1 MAYDL
6 IDGVTIAVS
15 IFAVGFSV
23 GTFII
28 TYRKGKKTEQ
38 MKVAM
43 EISAK
48 LEEAQNKVLEIEEQQ
63 DKSSQNPDNS
73 MLEDNHEDAYLV
85 YMNHWEFYSF
95 LVNNREIDNKSI
107 KKYFESNLKSA
118 TDRFFKRYPK
128 YITNKK
134 SYEEIK
140 KLLKEI
146 GHEPEIIN
154 KN

>member
-6 IDGVTIAVS
+6 IDGITIVVS

-23 GTFII
+23 ATFII

-48 LEEAQNKVLEIEEQQ
+48 LDEAENKVIEIEDQLK
-63 DKSSQNPDNS
+63 KSDSQSPDNS
-73 MLEDNHEDAYLV
+73 ILISNHKDAYLL

-95 LVNNREIDNKSI
+95 LVNNREIDNENI
-107 KKYFESNLKSA
+107 KKYFESNLKSG
-118 TDRFFKRYPK
+118 TDRFFKKYPD
-128 YITNKK
+128 YISREDTF
-134 SYEEIK
+134 EEIK

-146 GHEPEIIN
+146 GHEPKVI
-154 KN
+154 K